1 MVSTR
6 STAGV
11 AGVLGRS
18 GAVSSNMQS
27 SQGSFFLLG
36 LMLLLGVACTVH
48 GSVRPASVAEIR
60 ETLVWGPE
68 RDIRKE
74 IEDGILLPPLP
85 PEAKV
90 RKEVWGKSMNFIQP
104 ITKPLSAVQLFHT
117 PLNRLKP
124 DFDITLENKG
134 DVAPMSYVDSSQFRR
149 SSSKAESPPFETV
162 PATKKFAGKSTVL
175 AVPKT
180 QINKTS
186 KLETLTENRKK
197 YELDQRTTTEDALGK
212 NEDGRP
218 RAAPPVWS
226 HALLSDEL
234 SDPFSRL
241 PSNEEYDRSSRY
253 THSIL
258 YGFNAEF

>member
-1 MVSTR
+1 
-6 STAGV
+6 
-11 AGVLGRS
+11 
-18 GAVSSNMQS
+18 
-27 SQGSFFLLG
+27 
-36 LMLLLGVACTVH
+36 MLLLGAACTVH

-60 ETLVWGPE
+60 EVLVWGPE

-85 PEAKV
+85 PETKV
-90 RKEVWGKSMNFIQP
+90 REEVWGRSMNYVQP
-104 ITKPLSAVQLFHT
+104 IIKPLSAVQLFHT

-134 DVAPMSYVDSSQFRR
+134 EDAAPMSYVDSSQFRR
-149 SSSKAESPPFETV
+149 SSSKAESAPLEIV
-162 PATKKFAGKSTVL
+162 PVTKKFAGKSTVL

-180 QINKTS
+180 QNNKAS
-186 KLETLTENRKK
+186 KMEKLTENRKK
-197 YELDQRTTTEDALGK
+197 YELDQSTTTEDGLGK
-212 NEDGRP
+212 SEDGRP
-218 RAAPPVWS
+218 RAVPPVWS

-234 SDPFSRL
+234 SDPFTRL